1 MHFAV
6 LWYICTGRFG
16 SLVPGQNG
24 LFVGLRTPICTLEK
38 QALTSVGLV
47 RRDLAWIRP
56 RVMRIVIASEESS
69 TRAAIGMLIAAQPDF
84 ELAGEVA
91 DITDLLFSVKTQR
104 PDLVALDWDV
114 LGKRIETLQALLE
127 LFDEPPLI
135 IALSVHEEA
144 RNAALDSGIAGFA
157 YKGAPPSQLLKTIR
171 EARRMR

>member
-1 MHFAV
+1 
-6 LWYICTGRFG
+6 
-16 SLVPGQNG
+16 
-24 LFVGLRTPICTLEK
+24 
-38 QALTSVGLV
+38 
-47 RRDLAWIRP
+47 
-56 RVMRIVIASEESS
+56 MRIVIASEESS

-104 PDLVALDWDV
+104 PDLVVLDWDV

-135 IALSVHEEA
+135 VALSVHEKA
-144 RNAALDSGIAGFA
+144 RNAALDSGVAGFA

-171 EARRMR
+171 QAQQR